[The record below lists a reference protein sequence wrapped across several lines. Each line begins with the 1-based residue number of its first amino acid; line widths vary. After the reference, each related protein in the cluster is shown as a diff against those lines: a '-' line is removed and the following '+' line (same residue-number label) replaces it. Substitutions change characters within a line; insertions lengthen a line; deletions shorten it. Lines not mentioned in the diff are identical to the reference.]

1 MNRKNNLTAKVLPV
15 WILVSSCLLLAA
27 ETILAQESAS
37 ESWRKNNSLQ
47 ILNDFRDLLS
57 LPNIASDKVAMNKN
71 ADWIENYLH
80 QRKFKTKR
88 LSAGGAPYIY
98 AELNNPS
105 ATKTV
110 LIYAHFD
117 GQPVVAENWS
127 TPPWQPTLR
136 DNLIDAGGKVLPWP
150 KSNSE
155 IDGNSF
161 LFARSAGDD
170 KAPVIALM
178 AALDGLEYAG
188 IKPTVNIKLILDGE
202 EEAGSPTLDKI
213 IAEHGSLLKA
223 DLMLFCDGPM
233 HQSRQRQLVFGVRG
247 VMGVN
252 LTTYGPTRPL
262 HSGHYGNWAPNAA
275 HHMANILAS
284 LHDDSGRIAIKN
296 YYDEVRKMTSE
307 ERSAINAMPNID
319 QQLKDE
325 LGIHPEHLKE
335 TRIEESVMEPGVI
348 VTGIQVGSTGDK
360 ARNVVLPKA
369 TATINLRLV
378 ANQKPS
384 NVRELLEN
392 HFASLGYFLTSQ
404 EATPALLKQHQKVLS
419 LDWGDSGYPAFRTS
433 LESPMAKKLNQI
445 LENLDGAKP
454 LMTPTMGGSLPIYL
468 FEQVLDAPIIIL
480 PVANHDNNQHGP
492 DENIRV
498 KNLWDAI
505 DVYAA
510 VITQL

>member
-1 MNRKNNLTAKVLPV
+1 MNRKYNLTAKFLPI
-15 WILVSSCLLLAA
+15 WILVSGCLLFDA
-27 ETILAQESAS
+27 ETIQAKESAS

-57 LPNIASDKVAMNKN
+57 IPNVASDRVAMNKN
-71 ADWIENYLH
+71 ADWIERYLH

-88 LSAGGAPYIY
+88 LNAGGAPYIY

-117 GQPVVAENWS
+117 GQPVVAERWS

-150 KSNSE
+150 TKNSE
-155 IDGNSF
+155 IDGSSF

-170 KAPVIALM
+170 KAPIIALM
-178 AALDGLEYAG
+178 AALDGLKYAG
-188 IKPTVNIKLILDGE
+188 IRPTVNIKLILDGE

-252 LTTYGPTRPL
+252 LTTYGPKRPL

-275 HHMANILAS
+275 HQMVEILAS
-284 LHDDSGRIAIKN
+284 LHEDSGRIAIDN

-319 QQLKDE
+319 QQLKND
-325 LGIHPEHLKE
+325 LGIHPKHLE
-335 TRIEESVMEPGVI
+335 QTRIESSVMEPGVI
-348 VTGIQVGSTGDK
+348 VTGIQIGSTGDK

-378 ANQKPS
+378 ANQKPG
-384 NVRELLEN
+384 NVRKLLEN

-404 EATPALLKQHQKVLS
+404 EATPELLKQHQKVLS

-445 LENLDGAKP
+445 LENLDGTKP

-468 FEQVLDAPIIIL
+468 FEQIVDAPIIIL

>member
-1 MNRKNNLTAKVLPV
+1 M
-15 WILVSSCLLLAA
+15 LVSCCLIFGA
-27 ETILAQESAS
+27 ETILAKASAS
-37 ESWRKNNSLQ
+37 LVKQSASKSWRVNNSLQ

-57 LPNIASDKVAMNKN
+57 IPNVASDKAAMNKN
-71 ADWIENYLH
+71 ADWIESYLH
-80 QRKFKTKR
+80 QRQFKTRR
-88 LSAGGAPYIY
+88 LNAGGAPYIY
-98 AELNNPS
+98 AELNSPS

-117 GQPVVAENWS
+117 GQPVITERWS

-150 KSNSE
+150 TKNNE
-155 IDGNSF
+155 IDENSF

-170 KAPVIALM
+170 KAPIIALM
-178 AALDGLEYAG
+178 AALDGLNYAG

-247 VMGVN
+247 VMDVN
-252 LTTYGPTRPL
+252 LTTYGPQRPL

-275 HHMANILAS
+275 HQMASILAS
-284 LHDDSGRIAIKN
+284 LHDDSGRIAINN
-296 YYDEVRKMTSE
+296 YFDEVRKMTSE

-319 QQLKDE
+319 QQLKNE
-325 LGIHPEHLKE
+325 LGIHPKHLE
-335 TRIEESVMEPGVI
+335 QTRIESSVMEPGVI

-360 ARNVVLPKA
+360 ARNVVVPKA

-384 NVRELLEN
+384 NVRKLLEN
-392 HFASLGYFLTSQ
+392 HFTSLGYFLTSQ
-404 EATPALLKQHQKVLS
+404 EATSELLKEHRKVLS

-433 LESPMAKKLNQI
+433 LESPMAKRLSQI
-445 LENLDGAKP
+445 LENLDGTKP

-468 FEQVLDAPIIIL
+468 FEQVVEAPIIIL

-510 VITQL
+510 VITQLY